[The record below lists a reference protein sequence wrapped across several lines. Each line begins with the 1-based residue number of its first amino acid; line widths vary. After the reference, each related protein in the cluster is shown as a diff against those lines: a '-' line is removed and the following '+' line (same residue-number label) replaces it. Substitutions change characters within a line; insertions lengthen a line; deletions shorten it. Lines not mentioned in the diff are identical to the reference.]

1 MKMGSLHRNGDAYTC
16 KEYEM
21 SMKCYNHHS
30 TMEGVILRVS
40 LKQHEY
46 HIYVAFI
53 ECLVQVLT

>member
-30 TMEGVILRVS
+30 TMEGVILGVS

-46 HIYVAFI
+46 HIYVAQLSLQF
-53 ECLVQVLT
+53 L